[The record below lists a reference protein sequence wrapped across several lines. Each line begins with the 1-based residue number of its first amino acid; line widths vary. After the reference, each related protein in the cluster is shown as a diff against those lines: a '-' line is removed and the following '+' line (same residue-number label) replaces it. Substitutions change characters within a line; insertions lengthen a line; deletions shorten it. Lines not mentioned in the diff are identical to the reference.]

1 MGKGQLQ
8 KIGIRCLQMI
18 IFDTGETL
26 FSLGF
31 EKEVDQVLRH
41 ERRILYFKILFTL
54 FSLLYATPIV
64 LTYVG
69 RNKLLLKGFKHE
81 HK

>member
-41 ERRILYFKILFTL
+41 ERRILYLKILFTL
-54 FSLLYATPIV
+54 FSLFV
-64 LTYVG
+64 VCDHDCTYL
-69 RNKLLLKGFKHE
+69 RRTEQITLKGIQT
-81 HK
+81 